1 MAVRRLDPVL
11 IDRIAAGEV
20 VERPASAAKE
30 LIENALDAKA
40 STIEVVI
47 ANGGRSLIRVTDNG
61 SGMGPEDLAL
71 SIERHATSKLPEG
84 DLFSIAT
91 LGFRGEA
98 LPSIG
103 SVSRLTIKSRRS
115 DDPQAMM
122 IVVDG
127 GVVAPLRPVAFTK
140 GTQVEVA
147 DLFYATPARLKF
159 LKTDRAEATA
169 IADLI
174 KRTAL
179 AHPYVHFSLAG
190 DQVPL
195 LDYPASKSADAET
208 ARQERVTQV
217 LGKTFLQ
224 NAVSLQ
230 ADYQD
235 VGLTGFAGLATAHRP
250 TAAGLYLFV
259 NGRPVRDR
267 LILGAVKGAYM
278 DLLPAGRHPAG
289 VLYLEVPPALVDVN
303 VHPAK
308 SEVRFRD
315 SGSVRSVIVGTIK
328 QALGEAGHRAS
339 TTGGART
346 LQALR
351 AHIGSQAPLNWDW
364 TQSPSA
370 PEGASRIQTAPY
382 TGNGFAELRQAQFDA
397 MPPAAR
403 MDRQGPDFDE
413 TNPVF
418 TAEITGQES
427 HPLGAA
433 RAQLHDTYILAQ
445 TTNGLVIVD
454 QHAAHERLVYERLK
468 NERALQAVKRQL
480 LLIPQVIDLDP
491 VEAAQLVDKADLL
504 AEFGLVIEAFG
515 PGAIAVVEV
524 PAALAGGNIA
534 ALIRDLCDTLEEWGA
549 AGALEKRLDH
559 VLATFACHHSV
570 RAGRRLQP
578 QEMNALLREMEATP
592 FSGQCNHGRPTYV
605 ELNLKDIERLFGR
618 R

>member
-1 MAVRRLDPVL
+1 MGVRRLDPVL

-30 LIENALDAKA
+30 LIENALDARA
-40 STIEVVI
+40 TMVEVVI

-61 SGMGPEDLAL
+61 MGMGPEDLAL
-71 SIERHATSKLPEG
+71 CIERHATSKLPDG
-84 DLFSIAT
+84 DLFSIET

-103 SVSRLTIKSRRS
+103 SVARLTIKSRRS

-122 IVVDG
+122 VVVDG
-127 GVVAPLRPVAFTK
+127 GVVTPLRPVAFNT

-169 IADLI
+169 IADLV
-174 KRTAL
+174 KRIAL
-179 AHPYVHFSLAG
+179 AHPHVQFSLAG

-195 LDYPASKSADAET
+195 LDYPASKSTDAET

-217 LGKTFLQ
+217 LGKSFMQ
-224 NAVSLQ
+224 NAVPLE
-230 ADYQD
+230 AHYQD
-235 VGLTGFAGLATAHRP
+235 IGLTGFAGLATAHRP
-250 TAAGLYLFV
+250 NAAGLYLYV

-267 LILGAVKGAYM
+267 LILGAVKGAYT

-289 VLYLEVPPALVDVN
+289 VLYLELPPALVDVN

-315 SGSVRSVIVGTIK
+315 GGSVRAVVVGTIK
-328 QALGEAGHRAS
+328 RALGEAGHRAS
-339 TTGGART
+339 ATVGTRT
-346 LQALR
+346 LDALR
-351 AHIGSQAPLNWDW
+351 PNLHVQAPLNWDW
-364 TQSPSA
+364 RQSPSA
-370 PEGASRIQTAPY
+370 PQGGVEGVAS
-382 TGNGFAELRQAQFDA
+382 GFAEHPQTRFDA

-403 MDRQGPDFDE
+403 MPAPHPVEGAVSAPDQ
-413 TNPVF
+413 PA
-418 TAEITGQES
+418 AEI

-433 RAQLHDTYILAQ
+433 RAQIHDTYILAQ
-445 TTNGLVIVD
+445 TQDGLVIVD

-480 LLIPQVIDLDP
+480 LLIPQIIDLDP
-491 VEAAQLVDKADLL
+491 VEASRLVEKADLL
-504 AEFGLVIEAFG
+504 AELGLVIEAFG
-515 PGAIAVVEV
+515 PGAVAVVEV

-534 ALIRDLCDTLEEWGA
+534 GLIRDLCDTLEEWGSTQ
-549 AGALEKRLDH
+549 ALENRLDH

-570 RAGRRLQP
+570 RAGRRLRP
-578 QEMNALLREMEATP
+578 EEMNALLREMEETP

-605 ELNLKDIERLFGR
+605 ELKLKDIERLFGR

>member
-30 LIENALDAKA
+30 LIENALDAGA
-40 STIEVVI
+40 TAIEVVI

-61 SGMGPEDLAL
+61 SGMGPDDLAL

-84 DLFSIAT
+84 NLFAIET

-115 DDPQAMM
+115 EDAQAMM

-127 GVVAPLRPVAFTK
+127 GAVAPLRPVAFPK

-169 IADLI
+169 IADLV
-174 KRTAL
+174 KRIAL
-179 AHPYVHFSLAG
+179 AHPQVRFTLAG

-195 LDYPASKSADAET
+195 LDYTAAKTDDAQ
-208 ARQERVTQV
+208 AALRERVTQV
-217 LGKTFLQ
+217 LGKPFLP
-224 NAVSLQ
+224 NAVPLNAQ
-230 ADYQD
+230 YQE

-250 TAAGLYLFV
+250 TAAGLYLYV

-289 VLYLEVPPALVDVN
+289 VLFLAVPPALVDVN

-315 SGSVRSVIVGTIK
+315 SGAIRSVIVGTIK

-339 TTGGART
+339 TMGGART
-346 LQALR
+346 LNALR
-351 AHIGSQAPLNWDW
+351 SSMGAQAPLNWDW
-364 TQSPSA
+364 TQSPAA
-370 PEGASRIQTAPY
+370 PQGTTDNRSH
-382 TGNGFAELRQAQFDA
+382 GFSDAGQARFEA
-397 MPPAAR
+397 MPPMAR
-403 MDRQGPDFDE
+403 MQPQALERGSPDFSAASG
-413 TNPVF
+413 
-418 TAEITGQES
+418 AEAEA

-445 TTNGLVIVD
+445 TKDGLVIVD

-468 NERALQAVKRQL
+468 TERAAQAVKRQL
-480 LLIPQVIDLDP
+480 LLIPQIIDLDP

-504 AEFGLVIEAFG
+504 AEFGLVVEAFG
-515 PGAIAVVEV
+515 PGAVAVVEV
-524 PAALAGGNIA
+524 PAALAGGNVS
-534 ALIRDLCDTLEEWGA
+534 ALIRDLCDTLEEWGS

-578 QEMNALLREMEATP
+578 QEMNALLRDMEATP

>member
-30 LIENALDAKA
+30 LIENALDAGA
-40 STIEVVI
+40 TAIEVVI

-61 SGMGPEDLAL
+61 SGMGPDDLAL

-84 DLFSIAT
+84 NLFAIET

-115 DDPQAMM
+115 EDAQAMM

-127 GVVAPLRPVAFTK
+127 GAVAPLRPVAFPK

-169 IADLI
+169 IADLV
-174 KRTAL
+174 KRIAL
-179 AHPYVHFSLAG
+179 AHPQVRFTLAG

-195 LDYPASKSADAET
+195 LDYTAAKTDDAE
-208 ARQERVTQV
+208 AALRERVTQV
-217 LGKTFLQ
+217 LGKPFLP
-224 NAVSLQ
+224 NAVPLNAQ
-230 ADYQD
+230 YQE

-250 TAAGLYLFV
+250 TAAGLYLYV

-289 VLYLEVPPALVDVN
+289 VLFLAVPPALVDVN

-315 SGSVRSVIVGTIK
+315 SGAIRSVIVGTIK

-339 TTGGART
+339 TMGGART
-346 LQALR
+346 LNALR
-351 AHIGSQAPLNWDW
+351 SSMGAQAPLNWDW
-364 TQSPSA
+364 TQSPAA
-370 PEGASRIQTAPY
+370 PQGTTDNRSH
-382 TGNGFAELRQAQFDA
+382 GFSDAGQARFEA
-397 MPPAAR
+397 MPPMAR
-403 MDRQGPDFDE
+403 MQPQALDRGSPDLSAASG
-413 TNPVF
+413 
-418 TAEITGQES
+418 AEAEA

-445 TTNGLVIVD
+445 TKDGLVIVD

-468 NERALQAVKRQL
+468 TERAAQAVKRQL
-480 LLIPQVIDLDP
+480 LLIPQIIDLDP

-504 AEFGLVIEAFG
+504 AEFGLVVEAFG
-515 PGAIAVVEV
+515 PGAVAVVEV
-524 PAALAGGNIA
+524 PSALAGGNVS
-534 ALIRDLCDTLEEWGA
+534 ALIRDLCDTLEEWGS

-578 QEMNALLREMEATP
+578 QEMNALLRDMEATP

>member
-30 LIENALDAKA
+30 LIENALDAGA
-40 STIEVVI
+40 TAIEVVI

-61 SGMGPEDLAL
+61 SGMGPDDLAL

-84 DLFSIAT
+84 NLFAIET

-115 DDPQAMM
+115 DDAQAMM

-127 GVVAPLRPVAFTK
+127 GAVAPLRPVAFPK

-169 IADLI
+169 IADLV
-174 KRTAL
+174 KRIAL
-179 AHPYVHFSLAG
+179 AHPQVRFTLAG
-190 DQVPL
+190 DQVPM
-195 LDYPASKSADAET
+195 LDYSAAKTDDAE
-208 ARQERVTQV
+208 AALRERVSQV
-217 LGKTFLQ
+217 LGKSFLP
-224 NAVSLQ
+224 NAVPLNAQ
-230 ADYQD
+230 YQE

-250 TAAGLYLFV
+250 TAAGLFLYV

-289 VLYLEVPPALVDVN
+289 VLFLAVPPALVDVN

-315 SGSVRSVIVGTIK
+315 SGAIRSVIVGTIK

-339 TTGGART
+339 TVGGART
-346 LQALR
+346 LNALR
-351 AHIGSQAPLNWDW
+351 SSMGAQTPLNWDW
-364 TQSPSA
+364 TQSPAA
-370 PEGASRIQTAPY
+370 PQGTTDNRSH
-382 TGNGFAELRQAQFDA
+382 GFSDAGQARFQA
-397 MPPAAR
+397 MPPMAR
-403 MDRQGPDFDE
+403 MQPQVLDGSSND
-413 TNPVF
+413 VAAASV
-418 TAEITGQES
+418 AEAEA

-445 TTNGLVIVD
+445 TKDGLVIVD

-468 NERALQAVKRQL
+468 AERAAQAVKRQL
-480 LLIPQVIDLDP
+480 LLIPQIIDLDP

-504 AEFGLVIEAFG
+504 AEFGLVVEAFG
-515 PGAIAVVEV
+515 PGAVAVVEV
-524 PAALAGGNIA
+524 PSALAGGNVS
-534 ALIRDLCDTLEEWGA
+534 ALIRDLCDTLEEWGS

-578 QEMNALLREMEATP
+578 QEMNALLRDMEATP

>member
-20 VERPASAAKE
+20 VERPASATKE
-30 LIENALDAKA
+30 LIENALDAGA
-40 STIEVVI
+40 TMIEIVI

-61 SGMGPEDLAL
+61 IGMGPDDLAL
-71 SIERHATSKLPEG
+71 CIERHATSKLPDG
-84 DLFSIAT
+84 NLFSIDT

-103 SVSRLTIKSRRS
+103 SVARLTIKSRRA
-115 DDPQAMM
+115 DDQQAMM

-127 GVVAPLRPVAFTK
+127 GAVAPLRPVAFNT

-169 IADLI
+169 IADLV
-174 KRTAL
+174 KRIAL
-179 AHPYVHFSLAG
+179 AHPHVHFALAG

-195 LDYPASKSADAET
+195 LDYPASKNADADV

-217 LGKTFLQ
+217 LGKSFIQ
-224 NAVSLQ
+224 NAVPLE
-230 ADYQD
+230 AHYQD

-250 TAAGLYLFV
+250 NAAGLYLYV

-267 LILGAVKGAYM
+267 LILGAVKGAYT

-289 VLYLEVPPALVDVN
+289 VLYLEVPPQLVDVN

-315 SGSVRSVIVGTIK
+315 SGSVRAVVVGTIK
-328 QALGEAGHRAS
+328 RALGEAGHRAS
-339 TTGGART
+339 ATVGTRT
-346 LQALR
+346 LDALR
-351 AHIGSQAPLNWDW
+351 SGLGAQPPMNWDW
-364 TQSPSA
+364 RQSPSA
-370 PEGASRIQTAPY
+370 PEGSSTDFAP
-382 TGNGFAELRQAQFDA
+382 GFADNVQARFDE
-397 MPPAAR
+397 MPPVAR
-403 MDRQGPDFDE
+403 MHGQ
-413 TNPVF
+413 NL
-418 TAEITGQES
+418 TGGYGSIHDPLPQDD

-433 RAQLHDTYILAQ
+433 RAQIHDTYILAQ
-445 TTNGLVIVD
+445 TQDGLVIVD

-468 NERALQAVKRQL
+468 NERALHAVKRQL
-480 LLIPQVIDLDP
+480 LLIPQIIDLDP
-491 VEAAQLVDKADLL
+491 VEAARLIEKAEIL
-504 AEFGLVIEAFG
+504 AELGLVIEAFG
-515 PGAIAVVEV
+515 PGAVAVVEV

-534 ALIRDLCDTLEEWGA
+534 ALIRDLCDTLEEWGSTQ
-549 AGALEKRLDH
+549 ALEKRLDH

-570 RAGRRLQP
+570 RAGRRLRP
-578 QEMNALLREMEATP
+578 EEMNALLREMEATP

-605 ELNLKDIERLFGR
+605 ELKLKDIERLFGR

>member
-30 LIENALDAKA
+30 LIENALDAGA
-40 STIEVVI
+40 TAIEVVI

-61 SGMGPEDLAL
+61 SGMGPDDLAL

-84 DLFSIAT
+84 NLFAIET

-115 DDPQAMM
+115 EDAQAMM

-127 GVVAPLRPVAFTK
+127 GAVAPLRPVAFPK

-169 IADLI
+169 IADLV
-174 KRTAL
+174 KRIAL
-179 AHPYVHFSLAG
+179 AHPQVRFTLAG

-195 LDYPASKSADAET
+195 LDYSAAKTDDAE
-208 ARQERVTQV
+208 AALRERVSQV
-217 LGKTFLQ
+217 LGKSFLP
-224 NAVSLQ
+224 NAVPLNAQ
-230 ADYQD
+230 YQE

-250 TAAGLYLFV
+250 TAAGLFLYV

-289 VLYLEVPPALVDVN
+289 VLFLAVPPALVDVN

-315 SGSVRSVIVGTIK
+315 SGAIRSVIVGTIK

-339 TTGGART
+339 TMGGART
-346 LQALR
+346 LNALR
-351 AHIGSQAPLNWDW
+351 SSMGSQAPLNWDW
-364 TQSPSA
+364 TQSPAA
-370 PEGASRIQTAPY
+370 PQGMTDNQSH
-382 TGNGFAELRQAQFDA
+382 GFSDAGQARFEA
-397 MPPAAR
+397 MPPMAR
-403 MDRQGPDFDE
+403 MQPQALDGSSND
-413 TNPVF
+413 VSAASG
-418 TAEITGQES
+418 AEVEA

-445 TTNGLVIVD
+445 TKDGLVIVD

-468 NERALQAVKRQL
+468 AERAAQAVKRQL
-480 LLIPQVIDLDP
+480 LLIPQIIDLDP

-504 AEFGLVIEAFG
+504 AEFGLVVEAFG
-515 PGAIAVVEV
+515 PGAVAVVEV
-524 PAALAGGNIA
+524 PSALAGGNVS
-534 ALIRDLCDTLEEWGA
+534 ALIRDLCDTLEEWGS

-578 QEMNALLREMEATP
+578 QEMNALLRDMEATP

>member
-20 VERPASAAKE
+20 VERPASATKE
-30 LIENALDAKA
+30 LIENALDAGA
-40 STIEVVI
+40 TMIEIVI

-61 SGMGPEDLAL
+61 IGMGPDDLAL
-71 SIERHATSKLPEG
+71 CIERHATSKLPDG
-84 DLFSIAT
+84 NLFSIDT

-103 SVSRLTIKSRRS
+103 SVARLTIKSRRA
-115 DDPQAMM
+115 DDQQAMM

-127 GVVAPLRPVAFTK
+127 GAVAPLRPVAFNT

-169 IADLI
+169 IADLV
-174 KRTAL
+174 KRIAL
-179 AHPYVHFSLAG
+179 AHPHVHFALAG

-195 LDYPASKSADAET
+195 LDYPASKNADADV

-217 LGKTFLQ
+217 LGKSFIQ
-224 NAVSLQ
+224 NAVPLE
-230 ADYQD
+230 AHYQD

-250 TAAGLYLFV
+250 NAAGLYLYV

-267 LILGAVKGAYM
+267 LILGAVKGAYT

-289 VLYLEVPPALVDVN
+289 VLFLEVPPQLVDVN

-315 SGSVRSVIVGTIK
+315 SGSVRAVVVGTIK
-328 QALGEAGHRAS
+328 RALGEAGHRAS
-339 TTGGART
+339 ATVGTRT
-346 LQALR
+346 LDALR
-351 AHIGSQAPLNWDW
+351 SGLGAQPPMNWDW
-364 TQSPSA
+364 RQSPSA
-370 PEGASRIQTAPY
+370 PEGSSTDFAP
-382 TGNGFAELRQAQFDA
+382 GFADNVQARFDE
-397 MPPAAR
+397 MPPVAR
-403 MDRQGPDFDE
+403 MHGQ
-413 TNPVF
+413 NL
-418 TAEITGQES
+418 TGGYGSIHDPLPQDD

-433 RAQLHDTYILAQ
+433 RAQIHDTYILAQ
-445 TTNGLVIVD
+445 TQDGLVIVD

-468 NERALQAVKRQL
+468 NERALHAVKRQL
-480 LLIPQVIDLDP
+480 LLIPQIIDLDP
-491 VEAAQLVDKADLL
+491 VEAARLIEKAEIL
-504 AEFGLVIEAFG
+504 AELGLVIEAFG
-515 PGAIAVVEV
+515 PGAVAVVEV

-534 ALIRDLCDTLEEWGA
+534 ALIRDLCDTLEEWGSTQ
-549 AGALEKRLDH
+549 ALEKRLDH

-570 RAGRRLQP
+570 RAGRRLRP
-578 QEMNALLREMEATP
+578 EEMNALLREMEATP

-605 ELNLKDIERLFGR
+605 ELKLKDIERLFGR

>member
-30 LIENALDAKA
+30 LIENALDAGA
-40 STIEVVI
+40 TAIEVVI

-61 SGMGPEDLAL
+61 SGMGPDDLAL

-84 DLFSIAT
+84 NLFAIET

-115 DDPQAMM
+115 EDAQAMM

-127 GVVAPLRPVAFTK
+127 GAVAPLRPVAFPK

-169 IADLI
+169 IADLV
-174 KRTAL
+174 KRIAL
-179 AHPYVHFSLAG
+179 AHPQVRFTLAG

-195 LDYPASKSADAET
+195 LDYTAAKTDDAE
-208 ARQERVTQV
+208 AALRERVTQV
-217 LGKTFLQ
+217 LGKPFLP
-224 NAVSLQ
+224 NAVPLNAQ
-230 ADYQD
+230 YQE

-250 TAAGLYLFV
+250 TAAGLYLYV

-289 VLYLEVPPALVDVN
+289 VLFLAVPPALVDVN

-315 SGSVRSVIVGTIK
+315 SGAIRSVIVGTIK

-339 TTGGART
+339 TMGGART
-346 LQALR
+346 LNALR
-351 AHIGSQAPLNWDW
+351 SSMGAQAPLNWDW
-364 TQSPSA
+364 TQSPAA
-370 PEGASRIQTAPY
+370 PQGTTDNRSH
-382 TGNGFAELRQAQFDA
+382 GFSDAGQARFEA
-397 MPPAAR
+397 MPPMAR
-403 MDRQGPDFDE
+403 MQPQALDRGSPDLSAASG
-413 TNPVF
+413 
-418 TAEITGQES
+418 AEAEA

-445 TTNGLVIVD
+445 TKDGLVIVD

-468 NERALQAVKRQL
+468 TERAAQAVKRQL
-480 LLIPQVIDLDP
+480 LLIPQIIDLDP

-504 AEFGLVIEAFG
+504 AEFGLVVEAFG
-515 PGAIAVVEV
+515 PGAVAVVEV
-524 PAALAGGNIA
+524 PSALAGGNVS
-534 ALIRDLCDTLEEWGA
+534 ALIRDLCDTLEEWGST
-549 AGALEKRLDH
+549 GALEKRLDH

-578 QEMNALLREMEATP
+578 QEMNALLRDMEATP

>member
-30 LIENALDAKA
+30 LIENALDAGA
-40 STIEVVI
+40 TAIEVVI

-61 SGMGPEDLAL
+61 SGMGPDDLAL

-84 DLFSIAT
+84 NLFAIET

-115 DDPQAMM
+115 EDAQAMM

-127 GVVAPLRPVAFTK
+127 GAVAPLRPVAFPK

-169 IADLI
+169 IADLV
-174 KRTAL
+174 KRIAL
-179 AHPYVHFSLAG
+179 AHPQVRFTLAG

-195 LDYPASKSADAET
+195 LDYTAAKTDDAQ
-208 ARQERVTQV
+208 AALRERVTQV
-217 LGKTFLQ
+217 LGKPFLP
-224 NAVSLQ
+224 NAVPLNAQ
-230 ADYQD
+230 YQE

-250 TAAGLYLFV
+250 TAAGLYLYV

-289 VLYLEVPPALVDVN
+289 VLFLAVPPALVDVN

-315 SGSVRSVIVGTIK
+315 SGAIRSVIVGTIK

-339 TTGGART
+339 TMGGART
-346 LQALR
+346 LNALR
-351 AHIGSQAPLNWDW
+351 SSMGAQAPLNWDW
-364 TQSPSA
+364 TQSPAA
-370 PEGASRIQTAPY
+370 PQGTTDNRSH
-382 TGNGFAELRQAQFDA
+382 GFSDAGQARFEA
-397 MPPAAR
+397 MPPMAR
-403 MDRQGPDFDE
+403 MQPQALDRGSPDLSAASG
-413 TNPVF
+413 
-418 TAEITGQES
+418 AEAEA

-445 TTNGLVIVD
+445 TKDGLVIVD

-468 NERALQAVKRQL
+468 TERAAQAVKRQL
-480 LLIPQVIDLDP
+480 LLIPQIIDLDP

-504 AEFGLVIEAFG
+504 AEFGLVVEAFG
-515 PGAIAVVEV
+515 PGAVAVVEV
-524 PAALAGGNIA
+524 PAALAGGNVS
-534 ALIRDLCDTLEEWGA
+534 ALIRDLCDTLEEWGST
-549 AGALEKRLDH
+549 GALEKRLDH

-578 QEMNALLREMEATP
+578 QEMNALLRDMEATP